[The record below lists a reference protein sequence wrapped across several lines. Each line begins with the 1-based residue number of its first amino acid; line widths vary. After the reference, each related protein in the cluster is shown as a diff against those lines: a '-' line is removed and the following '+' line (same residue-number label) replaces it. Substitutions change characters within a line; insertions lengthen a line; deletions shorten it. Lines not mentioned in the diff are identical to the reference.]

1 MAFFPPRFI
10 DDLRLKVSLASV
22 VGKKVKLTRH
32 GNEYIGLCPF
42 HKEKT
47 PSFTLNEEKGFY
59 HCFGCGAHGDVV
71 SFLINNDHLSFTEAI
86 ETLAHMAG
94 MEVPK
99 TSPQEAQKVA
109 HQNSLYETMEK
120 ACRFFEQKLYEP
132 EGKEALEYLH
142 KRGLTDEDI
151 RRFRLG
157 YAPTGN
163 QLRTTLLKQN
173 CSEKDLINLGL
184 VRKSTQTG
192 RENHDYFYDRV
203 MFSITDKR
211 GHIIAFG
218 GRVMV
223 KAEPKYLNSPESVL
237 FHKGENL
244 YALFQSVETMRKT
257 NKAVLVEGYMDVIA
271 LHKIGITNAVA
282 PLGTALTEN
291 QIEILWKTSPEPVIC
306 FDGDG
311 AGMKAAERASRRV
324 LPILKEGFSLKF
336 VFLPDGLDPDDFAKL
351 KGKKA
356 FEALL
361 NGAKPLSWLLWQT
374 LIVGKKFE
382 TPEHFAALEKDIQS
396 LLQNIKNTTVRCYYE
411 KEFKMELKKFTKE
424 TMYQNKNN
432 TRKHNAPT
440 LKVSVIPT
448 LSPYSNDIKML
459 LTYLI
464 LFPHLY
470 AHYMERLSFLKI
482 KDKKVL
488 RLMEILNNELT
499 ENPNITADEFKELLQ
514 KKYSKNLFIYLAQE
528 LETLARTER
537 SPEEAKI
544 EFELKMKALEGNL
557 LDEEI
562 KNLMEEFKKN
572 PTNEL
577 WTHILSLKQE
587 QEKNKENI

>member
-1 MAFFPPRFI
+1 MAFPPRFL

-22 VGKKVKLTRH
+22 VGKKVKLTRR
-32 GNEYIGLCPF
+32 GNEYVGLCPF

-59 HCFGCGAHGDVV
+59 HCFGCGAHGDAI
-71 SFLINNDHLSFTEAI
+71 SFLINCEHLSFMEAI
-86 ETLAHMAG
+86 ENLAHSVG

-99 TSPQEAQKVA
+99 SSPQEAQKAAV
-109 HQNSLYETMEK
+109 QSSLYEIMEK
-120 ACRFFEQKLYEP
+120 ACQFFERKLYEP
-132 EGKEALEYLH
+132 EGKKALEYLH
-142 KRGLTDEDI
+142 KRGLTDNDI
-151 RRFRLG
+151 HRFRLG
-157 YAPTGN
+157 YAPMDN
-163 QLRTTLLKQN
+163 QLRTTLLKQGYA
-173 CSEKDLINLGL
+173 EKDLINLGL
-184 VRKSTQTG
+184 VRKSAQTG

-203 MFSITDKR
+203 MFSITDR
-211 GHIIAFG
+211 RNHIIAFG

-244 YALFQSVETMRKT
+244 YALAQSLETMRQT
-257 NKAVLVEGYMDVIA
+257 RNAVLVEGYMDVIA

-291 QIEILWKTSPEPVIC
+291 QIEILWKTSPEPIIC
-306 FDGDG
+306 FDGDA
-311 AGMKAAERASRRV
+311 AGMKAAERASKRV
-324 LPILKEGFSLKF
+324 LPILKEGHSLKF

-356 FEALL
+356 FDSLL
-361 NGAKPLSWLLWQT
+361 DGAKPLSWLLWQT
-374 LIVGKKFE
+374 LTVGKKFE
-382 TPEHFAALEKDIQS
+382 TPEHFAALEKEVQN
-396 LLQNIKNTTVRCYYE
+396 LLQNIKNETVRSYYE
-411 KEFKMELKKFTKE
+411 KEFKLELKKFTKE
-424 TMYQNKNN
+424 MMYQNKN
-432 TRKHNAPT
+432 TSHKRSAPT

-470 AHYMERLSFLKI
+470 AHYMERLSLLKI

-488 RLMEILNNELT
+488 RLLEILNNELT
-499 ENPNITADEFKELLQ
+499 ENSDITAEDFRKLLQ
-514 KKYSKNLFIYLAQE
+514 EKYSKNLFIYLAQE
-528 LETLARTER
+528 LETLER
-537 SPEEAKI
+537 ANKTPEEAKI
-544 EFELKMKALEGNL
+544 EFELKIKALEGNL

-562 KNLMEEFKKN
+562 KTLMEEFKKN

>member
-1 MAFFPPRFI
+1 MAFPPRFL

-22 VGKKVKLTRH
+22 VGKKVKLTKR

-47 PSFTLNEEKGFY
+47 PSFTLSEEKGFY

-71 SFLINNDHLSFTEAI
+71 SFLINNEHLSFMEAV

-99 TSPQEAQKVA
+99 SSPQEEQKAA
-109 HQNSLYETMEK
+109 HQNSLYEIMEK
-120 ACRFFEQKLYEP
+120 ACCFFEKKLYEP
-132 EGKEALEYLH
+132 EGKEALAYLH

-151 RRFRLG
+151 HHFRLG
-157 YAPTGN
+157 YAPQNN

-173 CSEKDLINLGL
+173 YSEKDLIALGL
-184 VRKSTQTG
+184 VRRSAQAG

-203 MFSITDKR
+203 MFSIADR
-211 GHIIAFG
+211 RNHIIAFG

-244 YALFQSVETMRKT
+244 YALPQSLETMRQT
-257 NKAVLVEGYMDVIA
+257 RKAVLVEGYMDVIA
-271 LHKIGITNAVA
+271 LHKIGVTNAVA

-291 QIEILWKTSPEPVIC
+291 QIEILWKTSPEPIIC
-306 FDGDG
+306 FDGDA

-324 LPILKEGFSLKF
+324 LPILKEGYSLKF

-356 FEALL
+356 FEKLL
-361 NGAKPLSWLLWQT
+361 DGAKPLSWLLWQT
-374 LIVGKKFE
+374 LTVGKKFE
-382 TPEHFAALEKDIQS
+382 TPEHFAALEKDIQN
-396 LLQNIKNTTVRCYYE
+396 LLQNIKNTTVRSYYE

-424 TMYQNKNN
+424 TMYQNKNS
-432 TRKHNAPT
+432 TRKHNTPT

-464 LFPHLY
+464 LFPNLY
-470 AHYMERLSFLKI
+470 AHYMERLSYLKI
-482 KDKKVL
+482 KDRKVL
-488 RLMEILNNELT
+488 RLLEILNNELT
-499 ENPNITADEFKELLQ
+499 ENPGINANDFKYLL
-514 KKYSKNLFIYLAQE
+514 KNKYSKNLFIYLAQE
-528 LETLARTER
+528 LETLSRAKKT
-537 SPEEAKI
+537 PEEAKA
-544 EFELKMKALEGNL
+544 EFELKIKALEGNL

-562 KNLMEEFKKN
+562 KSLMEEFKKN